1 MRISS
6 LKITFLLSFFYLASG
21 CGTVLPPVLEFE
33 VVDTKATPQELSTPS
48 IDPIASGK
56 VTPFTPP
63 EFYPVEILFP
73 EADQTFGLTFT
84 VDKGDWAKTQNTDQ
98 LLVEGRRVTD
108 KDGRI
113 VAWSDLSDTGFFTYM
128 VYKDRIGDTPDKYL
142 HYDLR
147 MIDARKP
154 SSKPQT
160 IATVAVRGSRSI
172 WNLSGESVECEEYF
186 LTSRGLVLLN
196 EEGSV
201 VTYFEVGNQPVTT
214 TLPVGYKVTSFGVT
228 GDMAYSKH
236 IRIIQHRGPH
246 KLLGMLPSAQ
256 EELYDVSW
264 LNLETGAITATA
276 KDVVVN
282 VENER
287 AFRNHINGASRLI
300 NAKSGPLVISV
311 EDTLKKTIV
320 RNLATLQ
327 KETLVET
334 SSKKGHGFEA
344 GFERQRS
351 GGIGEFHKVWIR
363 FSIGNGDFSNK
374 QINDLESWM
383 RTTNVSLVE

>member
-1 MRISS
+1 MN
-6 LKITFLLSFFYLASG
+6 G
-21 CGTVLPPVLEFE
+21 
-33 VVDTKATPQELSTPS
+33 VD
-48 IDPIASGK
+48 
-56 VTPFTPP
+56 
-63 EFYPVEILFP
+63 
-73 EADQTFGLTFT
+73 
-84 VDKGDWAKTQNTDQ
+84 
-98 LLVEGRRVTD
+98 
-108 KDGRI
+108 
-113 VAWSDLSDTGFFTYM
+113 
-128 VYKDRIGDTPDKYL
+128 
-142 HYDLR
+142 
-147 MIDARKP
+147 
-154 SSKPQT
+154 
-160 IATVAVRGSRSI
+160 
-172 WNLSGESVECEEYF
+172 
-186 LTSRGLVLLN
+186 
-196 EEGSV
+196 
-201 VTYFEVGNQPVTT
+201 
-214 TLPVGYKVTSFGVT
+214 
-228 GDMAYSKH
+228 YSKQLDRTRRNYQNDMSQPKKNH
-236 IRIIQHRGPH
+236 
-246 KLLGMLPSAQ
+246 Q

-264 LNLETGAITATA
+264 LNLETGVITATA

-300 NAKSGPLVISV
+300 NPNSGPLVISV

-383 RTTNVSLVE
+383 RTTNVSVVE